1 MHRFVGREREM
12 SQLEE
17 SLCKSLCGDGSL
29 AMISGEAGIGKTSLV
44 REFTEKARQQ
54 QALVLTGC
62 CYDLSTTPPYGLWLE
77 LADRYVRDE
86 HLPELPEV
94 LMRGTGVGD
103 LPNQVALFEMI
114 RNFLESVACIYPLV
128 VVLEDIHWADQ
139 ASLDLLRYLSRYLD
153 GQPMMVVATYR
164 DDEMNRRHPLFSLI
178 PALVREARA
187 ERIELGKLSREQI
200 SRLVEGIWPLEHRDL
215 ERLVDHLLNYGE
227 ANPLFIVEML
237 RTLEQNEYVTPSGTR
252 WTLADLG
259 NVPVPSLVQQ
269 VIEGRLSRLDD
280 ESRHFLE
287 VAAVIGHQVEFGAW
301 QAATGTT
308 EEELLGTLEQ
318 AIALHLLE
326 PSADAQSAQ
335 FVHALTREALYRSIL
350 PPRRRLWHRIIAET
364 LAESSHHVPDSIA
377 FHLQQARDPRAVA
390 WLVQAGESAQ
400 RSFAWRNAV
409 ERFRAAGDLLA
420 DDEDRLRERG
430 WLLHRT
436 GRLSLYLDP
445 AAGVADL
452 EQALRIADRTG
463 DRVLH
468 AASLVRHGH
477 LLCFTNEIDRGIEEM
492 GKGAD
497 EWDELSL
504 QEKQCCEFFDSIGA
518 DLHLNVFRGTWLLH
532 LAGRG
537 RYRECL
543 DVAETFLP
551 EIEAARDRLVA
562 DRLFYWLD
570 GYAGIADSRFATGD
584 VGGARHLFETA
595 QHGFAAIGIPVMES
609 TCARAILKSLHIYY
623 STDDLKERRRLIQE
637 MDAAWYRSAGSLR
650 PDMTPRTQHSQY
662 LVLEGHWDE
671 AMEIVAHDMESHPN
685 ATRQSELRSAGAFIA
700 HQRGLRDLAWRHI
713 NTLLHD
719 GVNTEPGTVS
729 FYPDAL
735 SCISI
740 AAELEIDAGNLN
752 AACEWLELRDH
763 WLNWSGATFALAG
776 GKLLWARFFLQ
787 AGDDAN
793 AQIAA
798 NVALR
803 LAGAPRQPL
812 TLISI
817 YRMLG
822 ELARRAGDF
831 EESARQLHSSL
842 ELATRCDAPFEH
854 AQTML
859 TSAELEI
866 ERDNREEAG
875 RLLSD
880 ARQICE
886 RLGAAPALQRIDQL
900 EAGLGGSPARSTGGL
915 TPREAEVLRCLVN
928 GKSDKGIAEELYISP
943 FTVMRHVSSILRKL
957 NVDSRTAA
965 AARAIR
971 ENVIQL

>member
-1 MHRFVGREREM
+1 MYGFVGREHEI
-12 SQLEE
+12 SLLNE
-17 SLCKSLCGDGSL
+17 SLSSAFRADGSL
-29 AMISGEAGIGKTSLV
+29 VLISGEAGIGKTTLV
-44 REFTEKARQQ
+44 RNFTSSARTDG
-54 QALVLTGC
+54 ALILNGY

-86 HLPELPEV
+86 HLPELPEI

-103 LPNQVALFEMI
+103 LPHQVALFELI
-114 RNFLESVACIYPLV
+114 RNFLESVARIHPLV

-139 ASLDLLRYLSRYLD
+139 ASLDLLRYLSRYLN

-178 PALVREARA
+178 PVLVREARA
-187 ERIELGKLSREQI
+187 ERIELGTLSRKQI
-200 SRLVEGIWPLEHRDL
+200 SRLVGGIWALERSDL
-215 ERLVDHLLNYGE
+215 ERLVDHLLSHGD
-227 ANPLFIVEML
+227 ANPLFTVEIL
-237 RTLEQNEYVTPSGTR
+237 RTLEQNEYVTRSGIR
-252 WTLADLG
+252 WTLADLD
-259 NVPVPSLVQQ
+259 NVPVPPLVQQ
-269 VIEGRLSRLDD
+269 VVEGRLARLDD

-318 AIALHLLE
+318 AIALHLIE

-350 PPRRRLWHRIIAET
+350 LPRRRLWHRIIAET

-377 FHLQQARDPRAVA
+377 FHLQQARDPRAVG
-390 WLVQAGESAQ
+390 WLVRAGESAQ

-409 ERFRAAGDLLA
+409 ERFRAASDLLA

-436 GRLSLYLDP
+436 GRLSLYLDSSS
-445 AAGVADL
+445 GVADL

-492 GKGAD
+492 GRGAD

-504 QEKQCCEFFDSIGA
+504 NEKQSCEFFDSIGA

-537 RYRECL
+537 RYRECI

-570 GYAGIADSRFATGD
+570 GYVGIADSRFAMGD
-584 VGGARHLFETA
+584 VVGARELFEAA
-595 QHGFAAIGIPVMES
+595 QHGYAAIGIPVMES
-609 TCARAILKSLHIYY
+609 TCAQALLKSLHIYY

-637 MDAAWYRSAGSLR
+637 MDAAWYRSTGSLR

-662 LVLEGHWDE
+662 LVLEGRWDE
-671 AMEIVAHDMESHPN
+671 AMEIVEHDMESHPN

-700 HQRGLRDLAWRHI
+700 HQRGRRDLAWRHI
-713 NTLLHD
+713 NALLHD
-719 GVNTEPGTVS
+719 GVITQPGTVS
-729 FYPDAL
+729 FYPNAL
-735 SCISI
+735 GCISI
-740 AAELEIDAGNLN
+740 AAELEIDAGNLD
-752 AACEWLELRDH
+752 AAREWIELRDY

-776 GKLLWARFFLQ
+776 GKLLWARYFLQ
-787 AGDDAN
+787 TGDDAN

-798 NVALR
+798 NEALR

-831 EESARQLHSSL
+831 AESARQLHWSL
-842 ELATRCDAPFEH
+842 ELATRCDTPFER

-859 TSAELEI
+859 AFAELEI
-866 ERDNREEAG
+866 ERDNPGEAG
-875 RLLSD
+875 RLLSG

-886 RLGAAPALQRIDQL
+886 RLGAAPALLRIDQL
-900 EAGLGGSPARSTGGL
+900 EAGLGGAPARPTGGL

-957 NVDSRTAA
+957 DVDSRTAA
-965 AARAIR
+965 ASRAIR